1 VLRPRRPVLHSFS
14 EGGRLGVVGLRLLF
28 GVAIDPIDRF
38 DQIKRFDKPIFS
50 AELHRQNIM
59 NLELTDKVA
68 LVTGA
73 SRGIGRAIARLLNDE
88 GCRLALVGRRKH
100 LLHEVAEELA
110 RTTDKKPL
118 VLAEDITKP
127 DAAARIKSAVLE
139 SFGRLDIL
147 INNAGGSRPIVDGF
161 GSPQE
166 WEEAMQLNFHGG
178 RNLTHAFIGTM
189 QAQKFGRIINLTG
202 TEEPITL
209 NAAIPPNGA
218 TDLWSKSLSRVVA
231 KDGVTVNCISPGIV
245 HSEQID
251 ERVFPSEEEQQNWAR
266 TQIPV
271 GYIGEAEDV
280 ALIAVFLSSPRARYI
295 NGEVIYVDGGAKRY
309 AH

>member
-1 VLRPRRPVLHSFS
+1 
-14 EGGRLGVVGLRLLF
+14 
-28 GVAIDPIDRF
+28 
-38 DQIKRFDKPIFS
+38 
-50 AELHRQNIM
+50 M

-88 GCRLALVGRRKH
+88 GCRLALIGRRRH

-110 RTTDKKPL
+110 KTTNKTPL
-118 VLAEDITKP
+118 VLAEDITAP
-127 DAAARIKSAVLE
+127 DSAARIKSAVLE

-161 GSPQE
+161 GSPSE
-166 WEEAMQLNFHGG
+166 WEEAMRLNFDAG

-202 TEEPITL
+202 SEEPIAL
-209 NAAIPPNGA
+209 NAAMPPNGA
-218 TDLWSKSLSRVVA
+218 TDIWSKSLSRVVA

-251 ERVFPSEEEQQNWAR
+251 ERVFPSEEEQQNWAP

-271 GYIGEAEDV
+271 GYIGEAEHV
-280 ALIAVFLSSPRARYI
+280 ALVAVFLSSPRARYI

-309 AH
+309 SH